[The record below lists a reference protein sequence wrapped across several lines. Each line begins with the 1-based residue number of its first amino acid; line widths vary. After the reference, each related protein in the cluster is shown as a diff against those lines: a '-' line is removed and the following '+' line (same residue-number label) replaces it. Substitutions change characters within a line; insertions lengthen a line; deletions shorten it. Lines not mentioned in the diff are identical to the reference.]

1 MEFGVV
7 KVYCLV
13 FSANLDYIGLNEW
26 NTELDIDMGGKK
38 DDGSLDMDD
47 NDEGNNKDMAATSD
61 VHLPEALGQR
71 DDLVELRDHNIDE
84 AGSYESPHKVH
95 Q

>member
-38 DDGSLDMDD
+38 DDGSLDMD
-47 NDEGNNKDMAATSD
+47 
-61 VHLPEALGQR
+61 
-71 DDLVELRDHNIDE
+71 
-84 AGSYESPHKVH
+84 
-95 Q
+95 